1 MPDKQIEKILV
12 ALDGSDRSVRT
23 VKYLAGL
30 TALVNAE
37 VRLFH
42 VFRNVPA
49 SHYDLAREP
58 SAIKMSGQLLGW
70 EQHQRQLIEKHLER
84 CRKILLAANFDPK
97 RVKTVIHDRQ
107 HGVARD
113 LIATVANAR
122 KPYDAVIIRR
132 RGMGRL
138 AGVVIGSVAFK
149 MLDGLHMAPLVF
161 AGRKPDNK
169 KILIGMDLSGNAM
182 RAVDF
187 VGRMTQGRG
196 YTIALAVVVRRNG
209 TTGSGEGADADVK
222 AYENALEEAFEQAR
236 ERLAAY
242 GFDREEIDSRIIRN
256 KPSRAG
262 ALVEFAEA
270 DNYNTI
276 VVGRKGVT
284 NLDDFLIGR
293 VSHKILHVGR
303 KHNVWIV
310 N

>member
-1 MPDKQIEKILV
+1 MPDKPIEKILV

-42 VFRNVPA
+42 VFRKVPE

-58 SAIKMSGQLLGW
+58 AAIHISGQLLGW
-70 EQHQRQLIEKHLER
+70 EQHQRQLIEKHMER
-84 CRKILLAANFDPK
+84 CRRILITANFDPE
-97 RVKTVIHDRQ
+97 RVKAVIHDRQ

-149 MLDGLHMAPLVF
+149 VLDGLHMAPLVF

-169 KILIGMDLSGNAM
+169 KILIGMDLSENAM

-196 YTIALAVVVRRNG
+196 YTAALAVVVRRNG
-209 TTGSGEGADADVK
+209 AAVVGEGAETDVK
-222 AYENALEEAFEQAR
+222 AYENALESAFEKAR
-236 ERLAAY
+236 NLLAAY
-242 GFDREEIDSRIIRN
+242 GYDGEKIDSRIIRN

-293 VSHKILHVGR
+293 VSHKILQVGR